1 MIRVGDKKAAV
12 NQSSVSIN
20 DVSIELSQTEISQQ
34 PETEDKNE
42 ANTSVI
48 TVEKNDQSESDKK
61 PLETS
66 EITFTIP
73 QVEALL
79 SELKTKHISEK
90 RLLQCDLMLMKKV
103 MKTMSEKIKET
114 NVSNLI

>member
-12 NQSSVSIN
+12 NQSTVSIN
-20 DVSIELSQTEISQQ
+20 DVSIELSRTEISQQ
-34 PETEDKNE
+34 PDTEDNKE

-48 TVEKNDQSESDKK
+48 TVEKNDQSETDDK
-61 PLETS
+61 PLETK
-66 EITFTIP
+66 EVTFTIP

-79 SELKTKHISEK
+79 SELKTKHTSEK

-103 MKTMSEKIKET
+103 MKKMSEKIKET
-114 NVSNLI
+114 NVSNIL